1 MKKLLVMLLCVL
13 CSYPALAKTEF
24 FATIP
29 VDVEAQDSVQAK
41 DKAML
46 EAERQAFLEV
56 AGKLTSEENV
66 QKLSELSDDELSY
79 FVQSVS
85 VDNEKAGGTKYK
97 ADLTVQLNE
106 PLLRDYLTENDMI
119 KSEISEMVVVPIYK
133 PLQSYALLWEE
144 NNEWRQQWLSK
155 GLIKFG
161 SQQLR
166 AINDRYRQI
175 DGLNGQA
182 AQYMDGA
189 IYEKISQI
197 GGTERVYVVYA
208 AEAPN
213 GDLNIIVRDEKNK
226 AEESFTVYNDGSGAL
241 MDKAIEKS
249 VMFISNMERNAKNM
263 SDVAVADSINAV
275 YMYQNMKDWLDKS
288 AVITGLPM
296 VEGLETNSFGGGKVS
311 FVLRYN
317 GALDDLWQALQEQG
331 ISHEAVENHY
341 VLR

>member
-1 MKKLLVMLLCVL
+1 MRRK
-13 CSYPALAKTEF
+13 YE
-24 FATIP
+24 
-29 VDVEAQDSVQAK
+29 
-41 DKAML
+41 KAFGDAIVCL

-263 SDVAVADSINAV
+263 SDAAVADSINAV

>member
-24 FATIP
+24 FATIA
-29 VDVEAQDSVQAK
+29 VDVEAEDSVQAK

-119 KSEISEMVVVPIYK
+119 KSEVSEMVVVPIYK
-133 PLQSYALLWEE
+133 PLQSYALLWED

-166 AINDRYRQI
+166 AVSDRYRQI

-208 AEAPN
+208 EEAPN
-213 GDLNIIVRDEKNK
+213 GDLNVTVRDEKNK
-226 AEESFTVYNDGSGAL
+226 AEESITVYNDGTGGL

-263 SDVAVADSINAV
+263 SDAAVADSINAV

-296 VEGLETNSFGGGKVS
+296 VEGLETSSFGGGKVS